1 MLKVIFLPYLRD
13 FSQNL
18 RDANATSVEFLNTE
32 ADTGLMFA
40 GIALESDT
48 EEKMAR
54 NRANAR
60 KAYDT
65 ILRFIGRVSLTAAE
79 SEGLGTKMARLKLGL
94 QTLGESF

>member
-1 MLKVIFLPYLRD
+1 LQD
-13 FSQNL
+13 FKQTL
-18 RDANATSVEFLNTE
+18 RDANATSVDFLNTE

-48 EEKMAR
+48 EEKMTR

-65 ILRFIGRVSLTAAE
+65 ILRFIGRVSLTDAE
-79 SEGLGTKMARLKLGL
+79 SENLGTKMAKLKLGL